1 MATEWTDLSRI
12 YAKIGKLNLSCPF
25 IFVYSSYMSF
35 ISDTD
40 ALVAFCERQA
50 HAKFITVDTEF
61 HRDKTYWPQLCVIQ
75 IGGPDEEAAIDAL
88 AEGIDLSPLFNLM
101 QKPDL
106 LKVFHAARQDFEIF
120 YKLTGALPSPV
131 IDTQISAMVC
141 GFGDS
146 VGYETLVSQLAGQRI
161 DKSMRFTDWKRRPL
175 SQKQLDYALADVT
188 HLRVVYESLSDLL
201 KKNGREGWVS
211 EELAA
216 LLDPSIYKF
225 EVKEAWRRLK
235 VRNPSPRMLAI
246 LREVAAWREEEAQ
259 TKNVPRNRIVRDDAL
274 IELAIQKPRSLKDL
288 QGMRGL
294 HGGQTKGHIAE
305 EILNAIS
312 RGLALKS
319 NQCPKVPKVRSKLP
333 NSWPTTELLKVLLK
347 MKCEKH
353 SVAQKLIANSND
365 IDELARN
372 DNADIPALK
381 GWRRQIFGDDA
392 IALKQGK
399 IAMTVVNN
407 SIQLIKTN

>member
-1 MATEWTDLSRI
+1 
-12 YAKIGKLNLSCPF
+12 
-25 IFVYSSYMSF
+25 MSF
-35 ISDTD
+35 ICDTD
-40 ALVAFCERQA
+40 TLVAFCERQA
-50 HAKFITVDTEF
+50 NAKFITVDTEF

-88 AEGIDLSPLFNLM
+88 ADEIDLTALFDLM

-106 LKVFHAARQDFEIF
+106 IKVFHAARQDFEIF
-120 YKLTGALPSPV
+120 YQLTGKLPSPV
-131 IDTQISAMVC
+131 SDTQISAMVC

-188 HLRVVYESLSDLL
+188 HLRVVYERLSDLL
-201 KKNGREGWVS
+201 TKNGREDWVS

-216 LLDPSIYKF
+216 LLNPSIYKF
-225 EVKEAWRRLK
+225 EVKESWRRLK
-235 VRNPSPRMLAI
+235 VRNPSPKMLAI

-259 TKNVPRNRIVRDDAL
+259 TRDVPRNRILRDDAL

-305 EILNAIS
+305 KILSAIS
-312 RGLALKS
+312 RGLTLKS
-319 NQCPKVPKVRSKLP
+319 DQYPKVPKPRGNMPKSG
-333 NSWPTTELLKVLLK
+333 PTTELLKVLLK

-365 IDELARN
+365 IDELARD
-372 DNADIPALK
+372 DNANIPALK

-399 IAMTVVNN
+399 IAMTVAGN
-407 SIQLIKTN
+407 SIQLVKTN

>member
-1 MATEWTDLSRI
+1 
-12 YAKIGKLNLSCPF
+12 
-25 IFVYSSYMSF
+25 MSF

-40 ALVAFCERQA
+40 TLVAFCERQA
-50 HAKFITVDTEF
+50 NAKFITVDTEF

-88 AEGIDLSPLFNLM
+88 ADEIDLTALFDLM

-106 LKVFHAARQDFEIF
+106 IKVFHAARQDFEIF
-120 YKLTGALPSPV
+120 YQLTGKLPSPV
-131 IDTQISAMVC
+131 SDTQISAMVC

-188 HLRVVYESLSDLL
+188 HLRVVYERLSDLL
-201 KKNGREGWVS
+201 TKNGREDWVS

-216 LLDPSIYKF
+216 LLNPSIYKF
-225 EVKEAWRRLK
+225 EVKESWRRLK
-235 VRNPSPRMLAI
+235 VRNPSPKMLAI

-259 TKNVPRNRIVRDDAL
+259 TRDVPRNRILRDDAL

-305 EILNAIS
+305 KILSAIS
-312 RGLALKS
+312 RGLTLKS
-319 NQCPKVPKVRSKLP
+319 DQYPKVPKPRGNIPKSG
-333 NSWPTTELLKVLLK
+333 PTTELLKVLLK

-353 SVAQKLIANSND
+353 SVAQKLIASSND
-365 IDELARN
+365 IDELARD
-372 DNADIPALK
+372 DNANIPALK
-381 GWRRQIFGDDA
+381 GWRRQIFGNDA

-399 IAMTVVNN
+399 IAMTVAGN
-407 SIQLIKTN
+407 SIQLVKTN